1 MQRLMMEVP
10 SAVISEISVSPFS
23 TEETGFWIAQLA
35 LAKHPDGMIVYSNTA
50 PRKDKLEGREK
61 NAGEGLVYAKLKNG
75 VEVVAVNSGYSMSM
89 SSLLGLLLNTAIMY
103 ILVSGLHF
111 YVFLSQIMAGLMV
124 ACVTFF
130 ISRRVFRQPEN

>member
-1 MQRLMMEVP
+1 MIRRLNQHVVFRYVF
-10 SAVISEISVSPFS
+10 SGGVAASTTLVSLFILNTVLGVHYLVSSITAYCVGFCFS
-23 TEETGFWIAQLA
+23 FVLQKYWTFKNHNTEKIHHQLF
-35 LAKHPDGMIVYSNTA
+35 LY
-50 PRKDKLEGREK
+50 L
-61 NAGEGLVYAKLKNG
+61 
-75 VEVVAVNSGYSMSM
+75 M